1 MDALTTIHRV
11 LYPSCGIG
19 LSDALQ
25 CRDWG
30 IAECDQSI
38 RNYSGKN

>member
-1 MDALTTIHRV
+1 MCALTTIQRV

-19 LSDALQ
+19 LSDALR

-30 IAECDQSI
+30 IAECDQPI
-38 RNYSGKN
+38 RTYGEKK